1 MYYAHESLPRSLGD
15 AQKLFVLNLDTSCIR
30 SSAWFTTHTSVCRDR
45 LEFFGVK
52 SARLLQVSSHI
63 FEGPFEK
70 KGQIQEITCIIRAVW
85 VWRTMHNDKDT
96 NRAVLQPTS
105 NAHRLH
111 LLSHLLRSAWG
122 TMGQDCWDPCNVNR
136 DIWKSSWLMMTFWMD
151 VD

>member
-1 MYYAHESLPRSLGD
+1 VIYYAHECVPRQTRIFRG
-15 AQKLFVLNLDTSCIR
+15 QVVLYR
-30 SSAWFTTHTSVCRDR
+30 HGRPR
-45 LEFFGVK
+45 

-136 DIWKSSWLMMTFWMD
+136 DIWKSS
-151 VD
+151 